1 MARSASIA
9 FEGFPR
15 ILDRADL
22 RAGRWFVAA
31 EDLRSVLCFVTEAVD
46 GEDPI
51 ALTFSSARV
60 EQIDFA
66 AIPLS
71 RIPGPF
77 CTVEDEI
84 LFTPGLAPPGPLLL
98 APVRRPFRSGT
109 LLRLK
114 NGELGIGFATK
125 ANDLVLVSL
134 ASGLLCEGYDLV
146 FERWTLSIRRGDAVG
161 VIGHFKPLATLA
173 AERRRAAAAADPTP

>member
-15 ILDRADL
+15 TLDRDDL

-31 EDLRSVLCFVTEAVD
+31 EDLRPVLCFVTEAQD
-46 GEDPI
+46 GDDPI
-51 ALTFSSARV
+51 ALTFSTARV

-66 AIPLS
+66 AIPLA

-84 LFTPGLAPPGPLLL
+84 VFTPGLAQPGPLLL
-98 APVRRPFRSGT
+98 APVRRPFRGGT

-114 NGELGIGFATK
+114 NGDLGIGFATK
-125 ANDLVLVSL
+125 SSELILVSL
-134 ASGLLCEGYDLV
+134 ASGLVSEGYDLV
-146 FERWTLSIRRGDAVG
+146 FERWTLSIRRGEATG

-173 AERRRAAAAADPTP
+173 AERRRAADAAS

>member
-22 RAGRWFVAA
+22 RPGRWFVAA
-31 EDLRSVLCFVTEAVD
+31 EEIRAVLCFVTDAQD
-46 GEDPI
+46 GDDPI
-51 ALTFSSARV
+51 ALTFSTARV

-84 LFTPGLAPPGPLLL
+84 VFTPGLSAPGPLLL
-98 APVRRPFRSGT
+98 APVRRPFRGGT
-109 LLRLK
+109 LLRLRS
-114 NGELGIGFATK
+114 GELGIGFALK
-125 ANDLVLVSL
+125 SGELLLVSL
-134 ASGLLCEGYDLV
+134 DSGLVADAYDLV
-146 FERWTLSIRRGDAVG
+146 FERWTLSIRRAETTA

-173 AERRRAAAAADPTP
+173 AERRRAAGDTAGS

>member
-9 FEGFPR
+9 FQGFPR

-31 EDLRSVLCFVTEAVD
+31 EDIRPVLCFVTEAVEGD
-46 GEDPI
+46 DPI
-51 ALTFSSARV
+51 ALTFSTARV
-60 EQIDFA
+60 EQVDFA
-66 AIPLS
+66 AIALS
-71 RIPGPF
+71 RIPAPY

-84 LFTPGLAPPGPLLL
+84 VFTPGLAAPGPLLL

-109 LLRLK
+109 LLRLR
-114 NGELGIGFATK
+114 NGDLGVGFALRSGE
-125 ANDLVLVSL
+125 LVLVSL
-134 ASGLLCEGYDLV
+134 DSGAVSEAYDLV
-146 FERWTLSIRRGDAVG
+146 FERWTLSVRRDAVTH

-173 AERRRAAAAADPTP
+173 AERRRGGAAASAEG

>member
-15 ILDRADL
+15 ILERGDL

-31 EDLRSVLCFVTEAVD
+31 EEMRPVLCFVTEALD

-51 ALTFSSARV
+51 ALTFSTARV

-71 RIPGPF
+71 KIPGPF

-84 LFTPGLAPPGPLLL
+84 VFTPGLANPGPLLL
-98 APVRRPFRSGT
+98 APVRRPFRGGT
-109 LLRLK
+109 LLRLR
-114 NGELGIGFATK
+114 NGDLGIGFAVK
-125 ANDLVLVSL
+125 SGQLILVSL
-134 ASGLLCEGYDLV
+134 DSGLVADAYDLV
-146 FERWTLSIRRGDAVG
+146 FERWTLSIRRADELN
-161 VIGHFKPLATLA
+161 VIGHFKPLASLA
-173 AERRRAAAAADPTP
+173 AERRRAADAAG

>member
-15 ILDRADL
+15 ILERTDL

-31 EDLRSVLCFVTEAVD
+31 EDVRPVLCFVTEAAD
-46 GEDPI
+46 GDDPI
-51 ALTFSSARV
+51 ALTFSTARV
-60 EQIDFA
+60 EQVDFA

-71 RIPGPF
+71 RIPAPY

-84 LFTPGLAPPGPLLL
+84 VFTPGLAAPGPLLL

-109 LLRLK
+109 LLRLR
-114 NGELGIGFATK
+114 NGDLGVGFALK
-125 ANDLVLVSL
+125 SGELVLVSL
-134 ASGLLCEGYDLV
+134 DTGAVADAYDLV
-146 FERWTLSIRRGDAVG
+146 FERWTLSIRRDDATYM
-161 VIGHFKPLATLA
+161 IGHFKPLATA
-173 AERRRAAAAADPTP
+173 AERRRGAAEG

>member
-15 ILDRADL
+15 ILGRDDL

-31 EDLRSVLCFVTEAVD
+31 EDLRAVLCFVTEAQD
-46 GEDPI
+46 GDDPI
-51 ALTFSSARV
+51 ALTFSTARV

-66 AIPLS
+66 AIPLA

-84 LFTPGLAPPGPLLL
+84 VFTPGLAQPGPLLL
-98 APVRRPFRSGT
+98 APVRRPFRGGT

-114 NGELGIGFATK
+114 NGDLGIGFATK
-125 ANDLVLVSL
+125 ATDLVLVSL
-134 ASGLLCEGYDLV
+134 ATGLVAEGYDLV
-146 FERWTLSIRRGDAVG
+146 FERWTLSIRRDDVTG
-161 VIGHFKPLATLA
+161 VIGHFKPHATLA
-173 AERRRAAAAADPTP
+173 ADRRRAADTAS